1 MTYIQLLILS
11 VICNVTANIFL
22 KTGVTKVGGISLS
35 QTSLVVDFFKAVL
48 NPFIIGGLALYG
60 FSFVMWLRVLS
71 ISDLSKSY
79 PIFVTFV
86 FILTTVG
93 SVIFLKESVS
103 MMRIVGIGILIL
115 GVFLVARS

>member
-1 MTYIQLLILS
+1 MSFVQLLTIS
-11 VICNVTANIFL
+11 VLCNVTANILL
-22 KTGVTKVGGISLS
+22 KTGVTKIGGVALS
-35 QTSLVVDFFKAVL
+35 KSSFIADIFKIAW
-48 NPFIIGGLALYG
+48 NPFIVGGLALYG
-60 FSFVMWLRVLS
+60 FSFILWLRVLS

-86 FILTTVG
+86 FILTTIG

-103 MMRIVGIGILIL
+103 LVRIIGIIILIS